1 MEHCLV
7 GGFSPSEKYESQL
20 GLLFPMYGKNVQNHQ
35 PVVHL
40 TAPARFVHGGPE
52 TPTET
57 FPLHPLHFGGGK
69 MGFIISALNGASP
82 DKLCLGNSYA
92 ISNPE
97 HWGDPKT
104 MGPMGFPMKYMGN
117 LW

>member
-35 PVVHL
+35 PVVYL